1 MMIAVSGANG
11 FTGRFVCAELQ
22 RRQQVF
28 VAVLRPGS
36 DVTWMKTRHIPVR
49 FADLNNAKQLA
60 SALSGCSV
68 LLNVASI
75 GFGAAPFIVQSCRL
89 AGLKRVV
96 FVSTTAIFTQ
106 LNARSKAVRQAAES
120 VIKSS
125 DLDFTILRP
134 TMIYGTPGDRN
145 MIRLVRWLDRLPVL
159 PVFGNGRSLQQPVHV
174 TDVAW
179 AVVEAAMTTAAIGR
193 SFNLSGSAAVTYNE
207 VVQLTALAL
216 GKKAYRIHLPGGL
229 IVACLQVLERLNVEL
244 PIKSEQILRL
254 NENKAFGHEDAF
266 LVFGYDPM
274 SFDLGILKEVKLFR
288 SGQEGW
294 E

>member
-1 MMIAVSGANG
+1 MIAVSGANG

-36 DVTWMKTRHIPVR
+36 DVAWMNTHQIPVR
-49 FADLNNAKQLA
+49 FADLNDEKQLA
-60 SALSGCSV
+60 SALNGCSI

-75 GFGAAPFIVQSCRL
+75 GFGAAPFIVQACGI
-89 AGLKRVV
+89 AGVKRVV

-106 LNARSKAVRQAAES
+106 LNAGSKVVRKAAEA
-120 VIKSS
+120 VITNSH
-125 DLDFTILRP
+125 LDFTILRP

-174 TDVAW
+174 SDVAW
-179 AVVEAAMTTAAIGR
+179 AVVEAAMTPAAIGR
-193 SFNLSGSAAVTYNE
+193 CFNLSGATPLTYRD
-207 VVQLTALAL
+207 VIQLTALAL
-216 GKKAYRIHLPGGL
+216 EKRVYRLHLPSGL
-229 IVACLQVLERLNVEL
+229 IIACLQILERLNIAL
-244 PIKSEQILRL
+244 PIKAEQILRL
-254 NENKAFGHEDAF
+254 NENKAFSHTAASS
-266 LVFGYDPM
+266 VFGYVPM
-274 SFDLGILKEVKLFR
+274 SFAQGIFSEVKLFR
-288 SGQEGW
+288 SGLEGR